1 MNQLLRHIPA
11 AALLI
16 AATVPVA
23 RAGDLKKDYFAE
35 TKPGEWCTQVVTTI
49 DGTKSEYTTS
59 RKPDDEGRVVVA
71 MIIKS
76 LEGPGAGS
84 ESRMTYF
91 LRKDFNFGH
100 DFLSHG
106 KHVDKMIMTY
116 GDTDMI
122 IDPATLQVITES
134 SKDFA
139 GTMTFEGEE
148 TVDGH
153 VCDRYAYEVMIGG
166 PGPMKE
172 TGKIWLNPTV
182 AFGVVRQTA
191 KIHNEDGTLNT
202 GFELVLT
209 GTGMQA
215 LDTGAAAPQVEEEEP
230 KPVDADLKDAY
241 RNGYAT
247 LEIAVEEGSGGAKLR
262 LVLVNTLEAPL
273 TVRIPAG
280 DLDLPSTFPLE
291 TMRLTF
297 AKVDEIVLEPGA
309 SSKPLAAAQRGKRGA
324 AGGAFSLSYYED
336 TPLYTGSVTMAD
348 LPGEGGEKS
357 KK

>member
-1 MNQLLRHIPA
+1 MNQLLRHSLTA
-11 AALLI
+11 AVLI
-16 AATVPVA
+16 ASTAATT

-35 TKPGEWCTQVVTTI
+35 TKPGQWCTQMVTTI

-59 RKPDDEGRVVVA
+59 RKLDDEGRVVVD
-71 MIIKS
+71 MTIKS

-91 LRKDFNFGH
+91 LKKDFNFEH

-106 KHVDKMIMTY
+106 KHVDKMVMTY
-116 GDTDMI
+116 GGTEMP
-122 IDPATLQVITES
+122 IDATTLQVITES

-139 GTMTFEGEE
+139 GTMTFEASE

-153 VCDRYAYEVMIGG
+153 LCDRYAYEVMIGG

-172 TGKIWLNPTV
+172 TGKIWLDPTV
-182 AFGVVRQTA
+182 AFGVVRQSA

-202 GFELVLT
+202 GYELVLT

-215 LDTGAAAPQVEEEEP
+215 LDGGAAATPVEKEEP
-230 KPVDADLKDAY
+230 KPVDTDLKDAY
-241 RNGYAT
+241 RKGHVT
-247 LEIAVEEGSGGAKLR
+247 LEVSVAEGSGGAKLQI
-262 LVLVNTLEAPL
+262 VLRSTLGAPL

-280 DLDLPSTFPLE
+280 DVDLPSTFPVE
-291 TMRLTF
+291 TMKLTF
-297 AKVDEIVLEPGA
+297 AKAAEIVLEPEA
-309 SSKPLAAAQRGKRGA
+309 SSKPLSAAQRGSRGA
-324 AGGAFSLSYYED
+324 AEGAFSLSFYED
-336 TPLYTGSVTMAD
+336 TPLYTGSVTMGD
-348 LPGEGGEKS
+348 LPKGGAKA